1 MPWQDPCTKAL
12 KHARAKINTKCHSV
26 YYENKIN
33 DNCYNY
39 PKTINNV
46 NIKTVVC
53 QVPSLHQIT
62 LQQDFVKPVLS
73 RVPSF
78 AVITLKRAQAEFCN

>member
-1 MPWQDPCTKAL
+1 MPWQDPCTKKL
-12 KHARAKINTKCHSV
+12 KYARAKTNTKCHSV
-26 YYENKIN
+26 YYENKID

-46 NIKTVVC
+46 DIKTVVC
-53 QVPSLHQIT
+53 RVPSLHRIT

-73 RVPSF
+73 LVPSL
-78 AVITLKRAQAEFCN
+78 AVITLKHARAEFYN